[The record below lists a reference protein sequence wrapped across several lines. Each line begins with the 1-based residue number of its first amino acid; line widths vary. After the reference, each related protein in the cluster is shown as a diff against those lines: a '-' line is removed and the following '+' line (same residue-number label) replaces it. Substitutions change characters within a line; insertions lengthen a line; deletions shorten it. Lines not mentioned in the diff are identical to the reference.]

1 MLGRPARPGL
11 KIDLLFHGSVRPAG
25 TGAKPLDKIS
35 LGVMGCVSV
44 QKRGRPA
51 PNPSLSKKT
60 LSLQAPP
67 FKFAVYSLLPDFKQA
82 KDFGKIYY
90 SYSTLYYRVISAKD
104 ISLVEIIIEF
114 ILE

>member
-1 MLGRPARPGL
+1 MCECAEEGSAR
-11 KIDLLFHGSVRPAG
+11 
-25 TGAKPLDKIS
+25 AKPL
-35 LGVMGCVSV
+35 SV
-44 QKRGRPA
+44 
-51 PNPSLSKKT
+51 KKT

-114 ILE
+114 IFE